1 MPNHRAS
8 NLKHSGPGENLGDS
22 DAKVKRSFSL
32 MGEAIA
38 PDDIDVKGARSEI
51 ELT

>member
-1 MPNHRAS
+1 MQVDVQTVLIHKPPNG
-8 NLKHSGPGENLGDS
+8 NFV

-38 PDDIDVKGARSEI
+38 PDDIDVKGARSEV